1 MAQQLSGQRYAQAI
15 FDLALEN
22 NEVEQWGQ
30 DMAVVSEAFQD
41 SDFAA
46 LMKHADMSAAD
57 KRAATGSVLAGV
69 STMVRNLVDLLVS
82 KGSVDSIADV
92 YTSYTELLDQ
102 HLGRQRVEVTTA
114 IALDE
119 AEANRITSFVS
130 ELVRRE
136 VVLTTKVDESILGGL
151 VIQIGDRLLDG
162 STKARLDGLKN
173 RLHTEIASTV

>member
-30 DMAVVSEAFQD
+30 DLEVVSEAFQD

-69 STMVRNLVDLLVS
+69 NTMVRNLVDLLVS
-82 KGSVDSIADV
+82 KGSVASISGV

>member
-30 DMAVVSEAFQD
+30 DLEVVSEAFQD

-82 KGSVDSIADV
+82 KGSVDSISDV

>member
-30 DMAVVSEAFQD
+30 DLEVVSEAFQD

-69 STMVRNLVDLLVS
+69 STMLRNLVDLLVS
-82 KGSVDSIADV
+82 KGSVDSISAV

>member
-30 DMAVVSEAFQD
+30 DLEVVSEAFQD

-69 STMVRNLVDLLVS
+69 NTMVRNLVDLLVS
-82 KGSVDSIADV
+82 KGSVDSISDV

>member
-30 DMAVVSEAFQD
+30 DLEVVSEAFQD

-69 STMVRNLVDLLVS
+69 NTMVRNLVDLLVS

-136 VVLTTKVDESILGGL
+136 VVLTIKVDESILGGL

>member
-30 DMAVVSEAFQD
+30 DLEVVSEAFQD

-69 STMVRNLVDLLVS
+69 RTMVRNLVDLLVS